1 MNMPNPY
8 APPGSEVADVTAAH
22 GGFQPV
28 KFWPVNGRIGRLRFL
43 AYSVGAYVLA
53 TIVAIIIGFAFGAL
67 GSTKLMA
74 LAPMLAVVVYF
85 AVSFLVLIQRS
96 HDMNLSGWFSLLALI
111 PLVGLVWVFKGGS
124 PGANRFGAPPPP
136 NTLGV
141 KIIACVFPLI
151 MVIGILAAIAIPAY
165 QQYTVKARAAQAR

>member
-8 APPGSEVADVTAAH
+8 APPGSQVEDVSAAH
-22 GGFQPV
+22 VGFQPV
-28 KFWPVNGRIGRLRFL
+28 RLWPVNGRIGRLRFL
-43 AYSVGAYVLA
+43 AYSVGAWVLA
-53 TIVAIIIGFAFGAL
+53 TVVAMVAGFAFGAL
-67 GSTKLMA
+67 GSNKLIA
-74 LAPMLAVVVYF
+74 LAPMLSVIVYF
-85 AVSFLVLIQRS
+85 VVSYLLLIQRS

-141 KIIACVFPLI
+141 KIIAWVFPLI
-151 MVIGILAAIAIPAY
+151 FVIGILAAIALPAY
-165 QQYTVKARAAQAR
+165 QQYAIKARAAQAR